1 MLMMLHRKDGAA
13 QGTKGLEDNY
23 SVKVDPHTAC

>member
-1 MLMMLHRKDGAA
+1 MRLHRKDDTA